1 MDQERI
7 RKQFAFCEEIDKM
20 KQIGRQ
26 TYLSDGSR
34 KENDAEHSWHMA
46 VMALLLSEYANEQI
60 DVLRTVSMLLVH
72 DLVEIDAGD
81 TYAYD
86 AEARKTQ
93 RQRELAAA
101 DRIFRLLPEDQGRML
116 RGLWD
121 EFEEWETPEARF
133 AHALDNVQPAMLNAA
148 SGGKSW
154 VEKGVRLSQ
163 VLERNSSTAKGSE
176 ALWDYAYQ
184 TFLQPNLDAGRIQ
197 DDVHETVG
205 RAGDRADDR

>member
-86 AEARKTQ
+86 PEGRKTQ

-163 VLERNSSTAKGSE
+163 VLERNSSTAKGSK

-184 TFLQPNLDAGRIQ
+184 TFLQPNLDAGRIR
-197 DDVHETVG
+197 DDVHG
-205 RAGDRADDR
+205 AGDRVNDK